1 MVRIRLRRVGRRH
14 KPIYRVVV
22 AESTSPRDGD
32 FIEILGHYNP
42 LTEPPTINID
52 ESRALEWLKQGA
64 KPSETVQRLL
74 TKTGISQ
81 KATPQA

>member
-1 MVRIRLRRVGRRH
+1 MVRIRLRRMGRRH
-14 KPIYRVVV
+14 KPTYRVVV

-74 TKTGISQ
+74 SKTGISQ

>member
-1 MVRIRLRRVGRRH
+1 MVRIRLRRMGRRH

-22 AESTSPRDGD
+22 AESTSPRDGN

>member
-1 MVRIRLRRVGRRH
+1 M
-14 KPIYRVVV
+14 

-74 TKTGISQ
+74 SKTGISQ

>member
-1 MVRIRLRRVGRRH
+1 MVRIRLRRMGRRH
-14 KPIYRVVV
+14 KPTYRVIV

-74 TKTGISQ
+74 SKTGISQ